1 MTFGQ
6 SDGIGNVRLHIV
18 CEFRAMLNI
27 RNALQSVWFVPH
39 LLPGRSQVEIVTCV
53 ADESCCYSHSPV
65 INLCEATNVP
75 DVRWTTSHNPIP
87 SLSRRRL
94 CSMFRSER

>member
-18 CEFRAMLNI
+18 CEVRAMLNI

-53 ADESCCYSHSPV
+53 AGESCCCSHSPV
-65 INLCEATNVP
+65 INV
-75 DVRWTTSHNPIP
+75 VK
-87 SLSRRRL
+87 RR
-94 CSMFRSER
+94 MFPT